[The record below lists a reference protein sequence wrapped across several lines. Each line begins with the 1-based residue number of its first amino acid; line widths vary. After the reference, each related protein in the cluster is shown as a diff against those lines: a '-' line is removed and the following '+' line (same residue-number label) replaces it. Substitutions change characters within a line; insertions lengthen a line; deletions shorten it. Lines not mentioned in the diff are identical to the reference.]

1 MALDLEGDPVIVLGD
16 RVQLQ
21 QVMLN
26 LLHNAMEAM
35 VDGARAGD
43 DGVGAL
49 PADGCLRRSSR
60 AGPFDRLGQGPG
72 LVHVT
77 VSDTGPG
84 LAAGAEETVFD
95 PFYTTKK
102 DGMGMGLSIVRS
114 ILESHGGSIRAA
126 NHERGGAVFEFML
139 PLAADTDRP

>member
-1 MALDLEGDPVIVLGD
+1 MAYPVIVLGD

-35 VDGARAGD
+35 ADGRAHPD
-43 DGVGAL
+43 DRVGAL
-49 PADGCLRRSSR
+49 PADATSST
-60 AGPFDRLGQGPG
+60 AQGTHSTGSGQGPG
-72 LVHVT
+72 QARVT

-84 LAAGAEETVFD
+84 LVPGAEETVFE

-114 ILESHGGSIRAA
+114 IVESHGGSIRAV
-126 NHERGGAVFEFML
+126 NHERGGALFEFIL
-139 PLAADTDRP
+139 PLAADTDQP